1 MDVTLGCS
9 LNDLKTNAPYR
20 QYAVINV
27 EDPLFPGYLDCD
39 YRGDL
44 EYLQRECQQRLIL
57 DGPYVDLNLASPEP
71 KARKL
76 AQEKVSEA
84 IVYARRCNAEA
95 IIFLSTFLPF
105 IGLQSYERNW
115 IAESVRSWQG
125 IIAREPGV
133 RIALCNTFEYN
144 PDNLL
149 EITAALDHPQLELAF
164 DVGHS
169 LVWGRL
175 SVTEWYRK
183 IRDRCR
189 VIYLHSN
196 NGQADEHRSIRV
208 GRLAKEGILKSLSQ
222 ELREDSVLILK
233 YFEKENVTDD
243 IDFLA
248 SSLANRHTDV

>member
-1 MDVTLGCS
+1 VDVTLGCS
-9 LNDLKTNAPYR
+9 LNDLKTQAVYR
-20 QYAVINV
+20 QYTVINV
-27 EDPLFPGYLDCD
+27 EDLLFPGYLDQD
-39 YRGDL
+39 YRSDL
-44 EYLQRECQQRLIL
+44 EYIQRECHQRLIL
-57 DGPYVDLNLASPEP
+57 DGPYIDLNLASPEP

-84 IVYARRCNAEA
+84 IEYARRCNAEA
-95 IIFLSTFLPF
+95 IVFLSTFLPF

-115 IAESVRSWQG
+115 IAESIRSWQG
-125 IIAREPGV
+125 ILAREPGV

-149 EITAALDHPQLELAF
+149 EIIATLDHPQFELVF

-169 LVWGRL
+169 LVWGQL

-183 IRDRCR
+183 IRDHCR
-189 VIYLHSN
+189 VVYLHSN
-196 NGQADEHRSIRV
+196 NGQADEHRSIQV

-233 YFEKENVTDD
+233 YFEKENVTND
-243 IDFLA
+243 IEFLT
-248 SSLANRHTDV
+248 SSLANRNTGV

>member
-9 LNDLKTNAPYR
+9 LNDLKTHAPYR
-20 QYAVINV
+20 QYAIINV
-27 EDPLFPGYLDCD
+27 EDLLFPGYLDQD

-44 EYLQRECQQRLIL
+44 EYLQRECHQRLIL
-57 DGPYVDLNLASPEP
+57 DGPYTDLNLASPEP

-76 AQEKVSEA
+76 AQEKVCEA
-84 IVYARRCNAEA
+84 IAYAHKCNAET

-115 IAESVRSWQG
+115 IAESIRSWQV
-125 IIAREPGV
+125 ILAREPGV
-133 RIALCNTFEYN
+133 HIALCNTFEYN

-149 EITAALDHPQLELAF
+149 EIITALDHPQLELGF

-189 VIYLHSN
+189 VVYLHSN
-196 NGQADEHRSIRV
+196 NGQADEHRSIQV

-233 YFEKENVTDD
+233 YFEKKSVKND
-243 IDFLA
+243 IEFLA
-248 SSLANRHTDV
+248 SSLANRHNGV